1 MARIRRVLGLAR
13 VVIGLLISVVSLIKL
28 ILSLVGGAT
37 NYWVRCSG
45 PTITSSYSR
54 RVHRSSSPPRWV
66 GRRGRRCMLRSAAVG
81 GRRIA
86 FTTSVAAATLPH
98 SEGTSTID

>member
-37 NYWVRCSG
+37 NYSVRCSG
-45 PTITSSYSR
+45 PTITNSYSR
-54 RVHRSSSPPRWV
+54 RVHKSSSPPRWA
-66 GRRGRRCMLRSAAVG
+66 GRWGQWCILRSADVG
-81 GRRIA
+81 GHHTTS
-86 FTTSVAAATLPH
+86 TTSVPAATLPR
-98 SEGTSTID
+98 

>member
-37 NYWVRCSG
+37 NYSVRCSG
-45 PTITSSYSR
+45 PTITIRTPEGFTS
-54 RVHRSSSPPRWV
+54 
-66 GRRGRRCMLRSAAVG
+66 LRPLRAGPAG
-81 GRRIA
+81 GGSGA
-86 FTTSVAAATLPH
+86 F
-98 SEGTSTID
+98 